1 MTSVTRSLNT
11 RAVRRLEKPRP
22 LNRPTEGVESFTPS
36 IETNISEGVM
46 TLLDFVSS
54 TISKENFDDVLAVN
68 IGMLCKQLELY
79 GAQLEA
85 TNKAQLDQAFYLFRD
100 ASRNNRL
107 DHVARLN
114 LLKLIEL
121 RDSHWQPG
129 NNFTSFYTASF
140 SPGSLENAVNE
151 LTLNSKSVPYPPLSP
166 VLSPGEMIKASGK
179 FPKPTKLPG
188 KNYCKDEVV
197 IRNADSGKVMGIKGR
212 RVHMIEELSETII
225 SFQRVPSGAKE
236 RLVQITGPSEDNIS
250 HAIHLMDDTIRRN
263 ASPIR
268 EPVEKDQMGGSSSS
282 LNSSASDES
291 NRIANHISEKRLHS
305 NSTNESSFDEF
316 KYTVTVGNE
325 VIRIVS
331 SNFGLAMTAKLVLDE
346 HFANASNPIES
357 SDYFSPCKSNSSM
370 YSVGVNEVVPSISKK
385 LSMDNDSL
393 KSSGISLGSTSS
405 LNPSFSSL
413 SSTPSGI
420 AYSNLSG
427 SVLSSDLQ
435 SPPIAQPFSSYVAN
449 NLISDSNQ
457 IGNQSILSSNSSIL
471 SPVISADSAN
481 NVILSSPGDL
491 VTPIS
496 LAELNDGR
504 NKAFSLNQS
513 LSALLSVTSTKKD
526 EPRIKQYSKDALEA
540 LRSSN
545 ISSEPPQNWE
555 RIAEEFPSIV
565 KTRGTVSLPT
575 TPTAGNFSPS
585 GLFACSSVPTTPP
598 AYNTAGA
605 PTGPVA
611 LPVTRP
617 AVTTT
622 DPPQPR
628 PPRTVSPASA
638 SPLVPHPARA
648 APEVISGVVT
658 AGVSPTI
665 STYVSTDIVSTAS
678 YRTRESALPPAMSTT
693 VTNESTDSVLTAS
706 NRTRESPVTP
716 SIRAAASR
724 GPTDGVTTS
733 SDRTRE
739 SAVPPAMSTTATN
752 ESTDSALTT
761 SNRTRESAVT
771 PANTT
776 SAVKGANPSV
786 ITEFDRTRE
795 SSATLTS
802 PKKVSTDDVSTRTR
816 ESAITPAISTSA
828 VKLSTAGVSTAP
840 ARSLESA
847 QAPILGGIAPSKPV
861 TLSVS
866 PELGSASN
874 PPTSTMANVSNLPV
888 THSSSVTSTTNPS
901 VTQLVPRGSSS
912 ESRPMAPAPESGDPR
927 VPSTTVSG
935 TVTSSN
941 PTAASS
947 VSLVTRARDVTSTV
961 AGAKDPGAERKS
973 ETDSVT
979 AAPTGVKGNPSG
991 DTEKIIS
998 GSKTPK

>member
-197 IRNADSGKVMGIKGR
+197 IRNADSGK
-212 RVHMIEELSETII
+212 
-225 SFQRVPSGAKE
+225 VPSGAKE